1 MGKELEKKKEV
12 KKFILSIRKLLDEGD
27 KKNIQSI
34 LSVFDSYTSE
44 ALQLKLEEI
53 EAANYDYDL
62 CVDLIK
68 RMNRKN
74 LLKVIFLMSASMMR
88 LLPKELE

>member
-1 MGKELEKKKEV
+1 MEKLEKRKEV
-12 KKFILSIRKLLDEGD
+12 KRFILAIKKLLDEGD
-27 KKNIQSI
+27 EKSIQSI
-34 LSVFDSYTSE
+34 LSVFDSYTGE
-44 ALQLKLEEI
+44 TLRLKLEEI
-53 EAANYDYDL
+53 EMADYDYDL

-68 RMNRKN
+68 GMNRKN

>member
-1 MGKELEKKKEV
+1 MEEKLEKRKEV
-12 KKFILSIRKLLDEGD
+12 KRFILAIKKLLDEGD
-27 KKNIQSI
+27 EKSIQSI
-34 LSVFDSYTSE
+34 LSVFDSYTGE
-44 ALQLKLEEI
+44 TLRLKLEEI

>member
-1 MGKELEKKKEV
+1 MEEKLEKRKEV
-12 KKFILSIRKLLDEGD
+12 KRFILAIKKLLDEGD
-27 KKNIQSI
+27 EKNIQLI

-44 ALQLKLEEI
+44 ALRLKLEEI
-53 EAANYDYDL
+53 EMADYDYDL

-68 RMNRKN
+68 GMNRKN